1 MKQNEAISNKV
12 DRLKDMVSDRLSEVE
27 VKVNK
32 LFTLGA
38 SSEESMRSLAE
49 SVSHLKK
56 HFGTFPGTVTVTAPA
71 LDAFPWACDAI
82 TGIDDA
88 FSRDPVK
95 GMSRCIYC
103 RRVFVWEDLES
114 PARLGRHLVDR
125 HAFGKCNLNVAY
137 KMWEEL
143 EDHLANFHSSTPG
156 LKKDRFLRK
165 RLQDP
170 SVLQLD
176 DSLTHPSQGPSADEV
191 TARSLLLLTILEDK
205 LRECGIELL
214 VGRDASSEQRSHH
227 VCSAMA
233 RLDLLYRDSMLKSRP
248 PKSVQRLL
256 YEAACIEEEIVLSGD
271 LETLRFSS
279 LYSSDQTF
287 LHQSSSKPSLHGLLY
302 QIEPRWYCD
311 VAKLKKFRFP
321 SDCEDCLSGK
331 RYISRRHTL
340 IHVIME
346 HQREP
351 EIHRPMLGALDVAAR
366 VIVRRPEDKSA
377 RSLPV
382 TTESLRMWTC
392 TNLPQVAAMHHIN
405 NWLFETFIK
414 SVSLRRM
421 LHSGQTGVGALYAT
435 PVRNWHANCIQVHW
449 TDGTVAKRVER
460 HDDLSSRS
468 LHKHREQW
476 RTEADDN
483 ICKSTRSHSHFDGSV
498 DDAVFEDDDPDTQHL
513 PSLKAVLG
521 AQCK

>member
-1 MKQNEAISNKV
+1 LKQNEAISNKV

-311 VAKLKKFRFP
+311 VAKLKKFRLRGLPLRQAVHFAATLP
-321 SDCEDCLSGK
+321 HPCHHGAPARAGDPPPHA
-331 RYISRRHTL
+331 RRSRRRCEGNSAETRGQIGWKSPGDDGVVAHVDMCQPPPGRGDAPHQQLALRDVHRVGVPAADASQRPDRRGRLVCNAGPQLARKLHT
-340 IHVIME
+340 
-346 HQREP
+346 
-351 EIHRPMLGALDVAAR
+351 GALGGQYRGQAR
-366 VIVRRPEDKSA
+366 GNIRRPVVQEPA
-377 RSLPV
+377 
-382 TTESLRMWTC
+382 
-392 TNLPQVAAMHHIN
+392 
-405 NWLFETFIK
+405 
-414 SVSLRRM
+414 
-421 LHSGQTGVGALYAT
+421 QT
-435 PVRNWHANCIQVHW
+435 P
-449 TDGTVAKRVER
+449 
-460 HDDLSSRS
+460 
-468 LHKHREQW
+468 
-476 RTEADDN
+476 
-483 ICKSTRSHSHFDGSV
+483 
-498 DDAVFEDDDPDTQHL
+498 
-513 PSLKAVLG
+513 
-521 AQCK
+521 